1 MYSNLVAMNSPFQSF
16 AEDTAESTEIT
27 DNLDVKSPFVDSPSK
42 TNETEYLNDNE
53 YESIQEYEPEHEND
67 YGNDNEQEHNRRLFR
82 SNSYKHEHEYEN
94 DMYNNE
100 TEEDVLTEM
109 EFPAIYPATPG
120 LSPFAIQTKKQWKRS
135 SYEFRPKGWQGK
147 VYGLVVH
154 TTGGSLPGKAVKG
167 GIYPTIYAINYYSQS
182 SGCNYINGWKGI
194 EGGDLAQVAN
204 ESKEAWGVSMTE
216 QKKSVGNNRFEKDL
230 PAIVSTLWKKR
241 WPTYQN
247 PMKLLPGTQTANAC
261 YIHVEC
267 LPVVYIVDGK
277 YVTDKNHPPMRP
289 GLRFTREQHNTVAV
303 LAYDIALRNGWPM
316 DQPWW
321 KTPRLLGHEDLA
333 PIDRY
338 DKNGGW
344 DPGGLRDAPFF
355 DWDYV
360 YTRIQEIHKNGYKSV
375 LPSPIRIAKVLE
387 GAYSNHSS
395 LFEGAVVN
403 TVAPLKASEAP
414 GTPPSPPSPLST
426 ATIITDTIRNWGDAT
441 YISAQL
447 EKIVRA
453 NLSVSLSLPFA
464 NMSKPQQA
472 AFKTEWT
479 KIRSDLLRGR
489 KTLISL
495 GFKPSLG
502 TAKIPFGFEATIY
515 NNIRGLKTGQYLVTD
530 SVDKVLVGLHKSGKL
545 AISQEEL
552 DLFQRIANVE
562 TSGRIQV
569 LNTYDAGIVSIGFMQ
584 FTLHVGKIQEWIKL
598 NEPAFKRFG
607 IELDPVNKYKIGNS
621 EVPAIKGVTQ
631 ANIND
636 LRWNG
641 WAERFFYAGLDEE
654 IIIAGV
660 KLSKTYLAKH
670 LSSLR
675 SRLTDDTV
683 YNTFINNYY
692 NKSVYVKA
700 MFQECHNNNPSIS
713 TRAVQ
718 TAVKAFSAPTSIPDF
733 VKKYSSVLI
742 AEGKDRI
749 VNNTARGTAL
759 RLGSPVVQPE
769 LEDVYEIQYAEN
781 EGLQAFETKEHNG
794 HNRNGY
800 NMESAFPAYADF
812 KAGQDEV
819 YPGGNSELA
828 LVEEPQ
834 FFGELRF
841 NDFISFPFF
850 PVPPVPQRDWCG
862 IRAQVTYIL
871 GQAQLDWF
879 NPWKPAPNG
888 HQIPEGERM
897 ADGSF
902 RMIAHLEEYWKAVR
916 GAGAPIPNYK
926 VANPAVN
933 ARNSALNNEAWSA
946 AFISWAMQLAGVLE
960 SDGFIFSRRH
970 IVYIVQ
976 ALSNA
981 RKNDQQRPVH
991 LLAASTSVHAGD
1003 IMCFNVPA
1011 GNSSTNY
1018 SLADLAAQHLDGQN
1032 NVINLA
1038 NVFGASHCDVV
1049 KEIIN
1054 DGARRF
1060 AIVVGGNK
1068 GIPGGG
1074 PDGVTVDERRI
1085 EVNRQN
1091 VVINPAGVRNP
1102 GSLFGIIKLGVC
1114 NPVQNEAES
1123 FTGVDETSDAFE
1135 ALDSNYEKHFGL
1147 EVKDSDFEMN
1157 YKSQS
1162 TGSDFE
1168 ATDSHFETTGS
1179 DFERKEAGFAD
1190 AESEPGFDK
1199 TAWSDEIISEIIASE
1214 DEMSGQSEQLT
1225 SSWSKAIEQNRYYS
1239 NTLGWSAQI
1248 SQINKFLLPLSG
1260 QQNVTLSEEAFA
1272 QAAAAWQQQN
1282 GLTADGVIGPNT
1294 WSVMK
1299 PMLSAPASYIPVP
1312 SIPSGSVA
1320 PPVQQVLAFN
1330 QWHAQRILDSVSA
1343 GIVGVTTGLTTDT
1356 KAQLESLA
1364 QGKHVLNVNPAS
1376 QIVQS
1381 LPVIYHI
1388 CEQARQQQYRD
1399 IMIGSFIRPPKDG
1412 SCTGHCAG
1420 RCIDINYKGGS
1431 FSNSGAVQMVINIL
1445 TYLKALP
1452 VAYKKGLGFGLPLQG
1467 DFFGSKKL
1475 PLFSSVPPT
1484 NLIDPRLAPL
1494 ISALGIVFP
1503 DNPNH
1508 LHIQLKW
1515 M

>member
-1 MYSNLVAMNSPFQSF
+1 MNSPFQSF
-16 AEDTAESTEIT
+16 AEDTAESTETT
-27 DNLDVKSPFVDSPSK
+27 DQLDVKSPFLDSPSN
-42 TNETEYLNDNE
+42 TGETGYTQEHAHGYA
-53 YESIQEYEPEHEND
+53 QEYAKE
-67 YGNDNEQEHNRRLFR
+67 Y
-82 SNSYKHEHEYEN
+82 EHEYEQEHSKGLN
-94 DMYNNE
+94 GTHSYEHEPAHENNMYSNE
-100 TEEDVLTEM
+100 TDEYVLTDQ
-109 EFPAIYPATPG
+109 EFPAIYPAAPG
-120 LSPFAIQTKKQWKRS
+120 LSPFSIQAKKQWKRAGNE
-135 SYEFRPKGWQGK
+135 YRPAGWQGK

-154 TTGGSLPGKAVKG
+154 TSGGSLPGKAVKG
-167 GIYPTIYAINYYSQS
+167 GIYPTIYAINFYSQS
-182 SGCNYINGWKGI
+182 SGCHYINGWKGI

-204 ESKEAWGVSMTE
+204 ERKEAWGVGMGD
-216 QKKSVGNNRFEKDL
+216 QKKSVDNNRFEKDL

-241 WPTYQN
+241 WPSFQN
-247 PMKLLPGTQTANAC
+247 PMKLLPGTQTANSC

-289 GLRFTREQHNTVAV
+289 GLRFTKEQHNTVAV
-303 LAYDIALRNGWPM
+303 LAYDIAIRNGWPM

-333 PIDRY
+333 PINRY

-344 DPGGLRDAPFF
+344 DPGGLREAPFF

-360 YTRIQEIHKNGYKSV
+360 YARIQEIHKNGYKSV
-375 LPSPIRIAKVLE
+375 LSSPIRIAKELD

-395 LFEGAVVN
+395 LFEGV
-403 TVAPLKASEAP
+403 TVAPVAPTQSSEAP
-414 GTPPSPPSPLST
+414 GSPPSPPTSTTST
-426 ATIITDTIRNWGDAT
+426 ATLITDTIRNWGDAT

-453 NLSVSLSLPFA
+453 NLSISLSLSFA
-464 NMSKPQQA
+464 SMNNSQQT
-472 AFKTEWT
+472 AFKAEWA
-479 KIRSDLLRGR
+479 KIRSDLLKGR
-489 KTLISL
+489 KVLISSGFQPVL
-495 GFKPSLG
+495 GG
-502 TAKIPFGFEATIY
+502 AKVPFGFEATTY
-515 NNIRGLKTGQYLVTD
+515 NNIKGLRTGSYLVTD
-530 SVDKVLVGLHKSGKL
+530 NVDKVLVSLHKSSKL
-545 AISQEEL
+545 SISQEEL

-562 TSGRIQV
+562 TDGRIQV
-569 LNTYDAGIVSIGFMQ
+569 LNSYDAGIVSIGFMQ

-607 IELDPVNKYKIGNS
+607 IELDPVNKYKIANG
-621 EVPAIKGVTQ
+621 EVPAIKGVPQ
-631 ANIND
+631 SNIND

-654 IIIAGV
+654 VIVAGV
-660 KLSKTYLAKH
+660 NLSKSYLTKH
-670 LSSLR
+670 LTSLR
-675 SRLTDDTV
+675 ARLKDDNI

-692 NKSVYVKA
+692 NRSVYVKA
-700 MFQECHNNNPSIS
+700 LFQECHNNNPSIS

-718 TAVKAFSAPTSIPDF
+718 TAVKAFSSPAATADF
-733 VKKYSSVLI
+733 VKKYSAVLI

-749 VNNTARGTAL
+749 VNNTARGTTL
-759 RLGSPVVQPE
+759 SLSSPVVQPE
-769 LEDVYEIQYAEN
+769 TEDFYEIHYLVGES
-781 EGLQAFETKEHNG
+781 LQAFETNG
-794 HNRNGY
+794 ESGHS
-800 NMESAFPAYADF
+800 MESAFPHYADF
-812 KAGQDEV
+812 VAGQNEV
-819 YPGGNSELA
+819 YPTGDTEFTVA
-828 LVEEPQ
+828 EEPAVY
-834 FFGELRF
+834 GELRF
-841 NDFISFPFF
+841 NDFVSIPFF
-850 PVPPVPQRDWCG
+850 PVPPVPRRDWCG

-879 NPWKPAPNG
+879 DPWNPVPNG

-897 ADGSF
+897 PDGSF
-902 RMIAHLEEYWKAVR
+902 RMISHLEEYWKAVR
-916 GAGAPIPNYK
+916 GAGAAIPNYK

-933 ARNSALNNEAWSA
+933 ARNSAMNNEAWSA
-946 AFISWAMQLAGVLE
+946 AFVSWAMQLAGVLE
-960 SDGFIFSRRH
+960 ADGFIFSRRH

-991 LLAASTSVHAGD
+991 LRAASTPVEAGD

-1038 NVFGASHCDVV
+1038 NVSGASHCDIV
-1049 KEIIN
+1049 KEIIT

-1068 GIPGGG
+1068 GIPGEG

-1091 VVINPAGVRNP
+1091 VVVNPAGVRNP

-1123 FTGVDETSDAFE
+1123 FTNVGETAYGYEAHDSNFETKYGFE
-1135 ALDSNYEKHFGL
+1135 AKDQDSETKYGFEA
-1147 EVKDSDFEMN
+1147 KDQDSETKYGFEAR
-1157 YKSQS
+1157 
-1162 TGSDFE
+1162 GSDFE
-1168 ATDSHFETTGS
+1168 TRGS
-1179 DFERKEAGFAD
+1179 AFASAGSVSA
-1190 AESEPGFDK
+1190 FDNM
-1199 TAWSDEIISEIIASE
+1199 AWSDEVISEIIAAE
-1214 DEMSGQSEQLT
+1214 DEMAIQPDQLT
-1225 SSWSKAIEQNRYYS
+1225 STWSKAIEQNRYYS
-1239 NTLGWSAQI
+1239 NTLGWSAQAV
-1248 SQINKFLLPLSG
+1248 QINKLLLPLSG
-1260 QQNVTLSEEAFA
+1260 QQNITLSEEAFA
-1272 QAAAAWQQQN
+1272 QAAAVWQQQN

-1294 WSVMK
+1294 WAVMK
-1299 PMLSAPASYIPVP
+1299 PMLNAAGSYVPVHV
-1312 SIPSGSVA
+1312 IPSGSAA

-1343 GIVGVTTGLTTDT
+1343 GVVGVTTGLTTDT
-1356 KAQLESLA
+1356 KAQLQSLA
-1364 QGKHVLNVNPAS
+1364 QGKQVLNVNPS
-1376 QIVQS
+1376 TQIVQS

-1431 FSNSGAVQMVINIL
+1431 FSNSGAIQMVVNIL
-1445 TYLKALP
+1445 AYLKVLP
-1452 VAYKKGLGFGLPLQG
+1452 ATYKKGLGFGLPLQG
-1467 DFFGSKKL
+1467 AFFGSKKL

-1494 ISALGIVFP
+1494 ISSLGIVFP